1 MLFLYFRIYRETEKR
16 QRDLSQLQAG
26 KKDSSRR
33 SNSSDEAVDV
43 EEWKRMRAESCICPD
58 HLERASSCPV
68 HSRQSVSQAIPQW
81 CSKRWRCMA
90 RLCRAF
96 VGFCRVDRD
105 AEVDD
110 DVEGEEEHVSP
121 GCATPASVE
130 TPLQSSVSRC
140 VSLNVI
146 RDPLAQTPTRRNDS
160 IVSPIQN
167 TQAIT
172 HKDAHSI
179 TSEGSNG
186 KLPASE
192 SVYTILIRIPGEL
205 EANQKGSIRMIQ
217 EPGPLPPPVLPPQHQ
232 KVKLA
237 GSAPETGSATVTDS
251 PASGSGVGSLAR
263 RPSSAVPPLN
273 ARVVPKP
280 LTTKG
285 STGTLSSASVL
296 PVAPPRK
303 KKKKNQEK
311 KQEKKAAK
319 TLSAILLA
327 FIVTWT
333 PYNVLVLIKTIMVN
347 DDAIPEGAWDAAYFL
362 CYLNSTTNPMLYALC
377 NASFRRTY
385 IRILTCKWDNSRRQA
400 LNRGYYN

>member
-1 MLFLYFRIYRETEKR
+1 
-16 QRDLSQLQAG
+16 
-26 KKDSSRR
+26 
-33 SNSSDEAVDV
+33 
-43 EEWKRMRAESCICPD
+43 
-58 HLERASSCPV
+58 
-68 HSRQSVSQAIPQW
+68 
-81 CSKRWRCMA
+81 
-90 RLCRAF
+90 
-96 VGFCRVDRD
+96 
-105 AEVDD
+105 
-110 DVEGEEEHVSP
+110 
-121 GCATPASVE
+121 
-130 TPLQSSVSRC
+130 
-140 VSLNVI
+140 
-146 RDPLAQTPTRRNDS
+146 
-160 IVSPIQN
+160 
-167 TQAIT
+167 
-172 HKDAHSI
+172 
-179 TSEGSNG
+179 
-186 KLPASE
+186 
-192 SVYTILIRIPGEL
+192 
-205 EANQKGSIRMIQ
+205 MIQ